1 MTIPLPRPLQ
11 VKVGLLVSVTFLL
24 ATCLYCV
31 SYQAMVISVVPDV
44 SRTVIVA
51 MREWGVWLIFTPWA
65 FRLFDVLDAKALWRG
80 QLLAGILLTSSAA
93 LVPVAL
99 DQWTGNR
106 GIVASLAIFLPRYAA
121 TVLVIHL
128 LWRVLLRPADKR
140 LASRHEDAPAESSAS
155 PPACLPATE
164 SPATLLV
171 CKGAD
176 QCLIRTD
183 EIQFL
188 SAADNYVEIQAR
200 DQKYLLRATLAQME
214 NLLPAG
220 HYVRIH
226 RSHIVR
232 IDQIDRIRTE
242 RSSKGQVQLR
252 GGRTL
257 PISKNYRQRLLE
269 RRPDFGMH

>member
-1 MTIPLPRPLQ
+1 M
-11 VKVGLLVSVTFLL
+11 KVGLLVSATFLL
-24 ATCLYCV
+24 VTCLYCV
-31 SYQAMVISVVPDV
+31 SYQALVISVVPDV
-44 SRTVIVA
+44 TRTVILA
-51 MREWGVWLIFTPWA
+51 MREWGAWLFFTPWA
-65 FRLFDVLDAKALWRG
+65 FRLFEVLDAKASWKH
-80 QLLAGILLTSSAA
+80 QLLAGMLLVFCAA
-93 LVPVAL
+93 MVPAGI

-106 GIVASLAIFLPRYAA
+106 GIEASLAIFLPRYAA

-128 LWRVLLRPADKR
+128 LWRVLLQPTDKR
-140 LASRHEDAPAESSAS
+140 HALPNADAPAESIAS
-155 PPACLPATE
+155 PPACLPATQI
-164 SPATLLV
+164 SATLLV

-200 DQKYLLRATLAQME
+200 DQKYLLRATMAQME
-214 NLLPAG
+214 NLLPTG

-242 RSSKGQVQLR
+242 RSSKGTVQLR
-252 GGRTL
+252 GGNTL
-257 PISKNYRQRLLE
+257 PISKNYRKRLLE
-269 RRPDFGMH
+269 RRPDFGLH